1 MISKEDILKRSR
13 PVKSAY
19 IIYALIHKGSIVYI
33 GQSSSM
39 LSRLQT
45 HINSNKVFD
54 SWAIVENLGEWASS
68 EKLNSI
74 ELEYINML
82 KPKYNRQQIAKAN
95 KAKYRAKMKDKRKKA
110 IACS

>member
-1 MISKEDILKRSR
+1 MMSKKCAKCKEVM
-13 PVKSAY
+13 PMNGFNNN
-19 IIYALIHKGSIVYI
+19 KGTI

-95 KAKYRAKMKDKRKKA
+95 RAKYRAKMKDKRKKA
-110 IACS
+110 IDCS